1 MTDASSAAAAAP
13 GKVASDVEAESEV
26 ATSHGVT
33 ELKEMNRIVGYV
45 LRRAQL
51 ALFEDFARRFKGL
64 DLTPAQFSTLVAIR
78 ENPERR
84 QSDIAA
90 ALGIQRPN
98 FVALMD
104 NLERRGLAE
113 RVRSGADRRSNAL
126 ALTPAGAALL
136 ERAIAA
142 QAEQE
147 AAIRERIG
155 EPERLRLID
164 TLQRLT
170 AI

>member
-1 MTDASSAAAAAP
+1 
-13 GKVASDVEAESEV
+13 
-26 ATSHGVT
+26 
-33 ELKEMNRIVGYV
+33 MNRIVGYV

>member
-1 MTDASSAAAAAP
+1 VTDASTPPAP
-13 GKVASDVEAESEV
+13 RKLSSNEAESETS
-26 ATSHGVT
+26 ATHGAT
-33 ELKEMNRIVGYV
+33 ELKEMNRIVGYL

-51 ALFEDFARRFKGL
+51 AVFEDFARRFKEL

-126 ALTPAGAALL
+126 ALTSAGKLLL
-136 ERAIAA
+136 ERAITA

-147 AAIRERIG
+147 EAIRTRIG

-170 AI
+170 AF

>member
-1 MTDASSAAAAAP
+1 MRSDADA
-13 GKVASDVEAESEV
+13 DNEV

-126 ALTPAGAALL
+126 ALTLAGTALL
-136 ERAIAA
+136 ERAMAA

-147 AAIRERIG
+147 AAIRARIG

-170 AI
+170 GI

>member
-1 MTDASSAAAAAP
+1 MRGDS
-13 GKVASDVEAESEV
+13 EADSEV
-26 ATSHGVT
+26 AASHGVT

-45 LRRAQL
+45 MRRAQL

-126 ALTPAGAALL
+126 ALTVAGRALL
-136 ERAIAA
+136 ERATAA
-142 QAEQE
+142 QTQQE
-147 AAIRERIG
+147 DAIRARIG
-155 EPERLRLID
+155 EPERLRLLE
-164 TLQRLT
+164 TLRRLT
-170 AI
+170 GL

>member
-1 MTDASSAAAAAP
+1 MP
-13 GKVASDVEAESEV
+13 SDVEADSDV
-26 ATSHGVT
+26 SASHGVT

-51 ALFEDFARRFKGL
+51 AVFEDFARRFKGL
-64 DLTPAQFSTLVAIR
+64 DLTPAQYSTLVAIR
-78 ENPERR
+78 DNPERR

-126 ALTPAGAALL
+126 ALTSAGAALL
-136 ERAIAA
+136 ERAITA

-147 AAIRERIG
+147 AAISERIG

-164 TLQRLT
+164 MLQRLT
-170 AI
+170 GI

>member
-1 MTDASSAAAAAP
+1 M
-13 GKVASDVEAESEV
+13 VEASARRKPSRDADAEE
-26 ATSHGVT
+26 ALQAGEI
-33 ELKEMNRIVGYV
+33 ELGQMDRIVGYM
-45 LRRAQL
+45 LRRAQI
-51 ALFEDFARRFKGL
+51 AVFEDFARRFDALG
-64 DLTPAQFSTLVAIR
+64 LTPAQFSTLVVID

-104 NLERRGLAE
+104 ELERRGLAE

-126 ALTPAGAALL
+126 ALTAAGATLLQEAL
-136 ERAIAA
+136 AT

-147 AAIRERIG
+147 AAISARIG
-155 EPERLRLID
+155 EEGRLKL
-164 TLQRLT
+164 
-170 AI
+170 